1 MSLYLGTNLISGAQD
16 ISGKANT
23 SLDNL
28 NATGRGIIN
37 GKASTSLNNLT
48 STGKNIGNW
57 SSNVTNCITEI
68 PQRIN
73 VEFNSGTL
81 TLVSGSKLYV
91 PAGFQQDG
99 VTPKFNTVTINS
111 YIDYSNASS
120 DTKTR
125 LLFYRN
131 GSLEAYEYSQ
141 SGSSGPSGS
150 GWIMYYDIAENLVK
164 LYSDGDEMYSGYS
177 LPIAQVTA
185 DGSHIVGKIDQVFNG
200 FGYIGSTVFA
210 LPGVKGLIPDGRNAD
225 GTLKNTECSI
235 SSVQTVTI
243 TSSWGT
249 GREQFFINGINL
261 GVHRA
266 CTAYYISDTKP
277 NTTILTSYWYS
288 PKENILRS
296 SYDTGTT
303 WTKTSGA
310 ESFVISF
317 SSGKVDSISSK
328 TAFRALDYNDKG
340 TIAGWS
346 MPSNKYIDLTLGA
359 SGTEYT
365 APANGYINI
374 SRTSSASGQYISGYT
389 GINSSV
395 YSTASGQTLRLSM
408 PVRKGASFQIN
419 YSAATAGFFR
429 FVYAKGEQ

>member
-81 TLVSGSKLYV
+81 TLVRGSKLYV

-111 YIDYSNASS
+111 YIDYSNASR

-210 LPGVKGLIPDGRNAD
+210 LPGVKGLIPNGINDD
-225 GTLKNTECSI
+225 GTLNSAEYTVASVITATYTSTENGVEIAVVNDGSFTKGTFFKLGSDGYLYNNAGVKKSAFVFASCKL
-235 SSVQTVTI
+235 
-243 TSSWGT
+243 TS
-249 GREQFFINGINL
+249 
-261 GVHRA
+261 GV
-266 CTAYYISDTKP
+266 ISDF
-277 NTTILTSYWYS
+277 N
-288 PKENILRS
+288 PK
-296 SYDTGTT
+296 TV
-303 WTKTSGA
+303 
-310 ESFVISF
+310 FH
-317 SSGKVDSISSK
+317 
-328 TAFRALDYNDKG
+328 ALDYNDKG
-340 TIAGWS
+340 TIAGFS
-346 MPSNKYIDLTLGA
+346 MPSGSRIQLTLLA
-359 SGTEYT
+359 SGETYT
-365 APANGYINI
+365 APANGCFFAYGI
-374 SRTSSASGQYISGYT
+374 TSNAANQMIFSGGGLSASTTAPNGWGSCLIIPVKKGIVVEFSYGYVSPA
-389 GINSSV
+389 I
-395 YSTASGQTLRLSM
+395 Y
-408 PVRKGASFQIN
+408 
-419 YSAATAGFFR
+419 
-429 FVYAKGEQ
+429 FVYAEGDV

>member
-37 GKASTSLNNLT
+37 GKASTSLDNLT

-68 PQRIN
+68 PQKIN
-73 VEFNSGTL
+73 VELNNGTF
-81 TLVSGSKLYV
+81 TLVKGSKLYV

-111 YIDYSNASS
+111 YIDYSQAST

-125 LLFYRN
+125 LLFYRS
-131 GSLEAYEYSQ
+131 GTLQAYEYSQ

-185 DGSHIVGKIDQVFNG
+185 DGSHIVGKINQIFNG

-210 LPGVKGLIPDGRNAD
+210 LPGVKGLIPNGRNED
-225 GTLKNTECSI
+225 GTLNSTEYTVA
-235 SSVQTVTI
+235 SVI
-243 TSSWGT
+243 TATYTSTENGVEIAVVNDGSFTKGT
-249 GREQFFINGINL
+249 FFKL
-261 GVHRA
+261 G
-266 CTAYYISDTKP
+266 SDGYLYNNAGVKKSAFVFASCK
-277 NTTILTSYWYS
+277 LTS
-288 PKENILRS
+288 
-296 SYDTGTT
+296 G
-303 WTKTSGA
+303 
-310 ESFVISF
+310 VISNF
-317 SSGKVDSISSK
+317 NPK
-328 TAFRALDYNDKG
+328 TVFHSLDWNDKG
-340 TIAGWS
+340 TIAGFG
-346 MPSNKYIDLTLGA
+346 MPSNTYIDYNT
-359 SGTEYT
+359 SERSFI
-365 APANGYINI
+365 APANGYYNAVA
-374 SRTSSASGQYISGYT
+374 SMGTNSNLRWNNTSNGMIVNYM
-389 GINSSV
+389 NSQVDTRDMGVCIPVKKGDSLTLNVVNVTSV
-395 YSTASGQTLRLSM
+395 KKIRFIY
-408 PVRKGASFQIN
+408 
-419 YSAATAGFFR
+419 AG
-429 FVYAKGEQ
+429 GEI